1 MTTTAGFPY
10 PDRFHLIKC
19 SCFFFYPE
27 FCWWDSGLI
36 LHANLLEAGLQPAL
50 SWRLQKWKD
59 YVSNQIY
66 QMQRICSVYTTILR
80 YIRATVFLW
89 RSAVFRKNLNL
100 KVHLSLERME
110 FSAMSK
116 LSAFLLL
123 VICLQSTRAQI
134 DLLGGGPLL
143 SGATSFT
150 FVISTT
156 TVTKPT
162 PCFVTSGDVSQCR
175 RKRGLEE
182 KPQIVQ
188 HADSPIAPS
197 PVVG

>member
-1 MTTTAGFPY
+1 M
-10 PDRFHLIKC
+10 FHLIKC
-19 SCFFFYPE
+19 SCFFLPR
-27 FCWWDSGLI
+27 I
-36 LHANLLEAGLQPAL
+36 LLVRFWPYLACKSIRGGITARTELTSPKMK
-50 SWRLQKWKD
+50 RL
-59 YVSNQIY
+59 SNQIY

-89 RSAVFRKNLNL
+89 RSAVFRKILNL
-100 KVHLSLERME
+100 KVDLSLERME
-110 FSAMSK
+110 FSAVSK
-116 LSAFLLL
+116 LSTFLLL